1 MKLVCVS
8 KSINLQDKKSAD
20 NIHLFTQYFIPSNK
34 HRHDELKKCL
44 KLNALNRDVY
54 KIHLLV
60 ERTYTISELGTSSDK
75 IIQTVIGKRLTFQ
88 EVFMYIRTNRIR
100 GYLVLL
106 NSDIC
111 FGSTA
116 LINLKRSELHVKKQA
131 LALLRY

>member
-8 KSINLQDKKSAD
+8 KSIKLQDKKSAD

-75 IIQTVIGKRLTFQ
+75 IIQTVLLGLT
-88 EVFMYIRTNRIR
+88 
-100 GYLVLL
+100 
-106 NSDIC
+106 
-111 FGSTA
+111 TA
-116 LINLKRSELHVKKQA
+116 TVVYAVTVINQA
-131 LALLRY
+131 IQAIKGF